1 MTTAPRTTRPAPSDS
16 VTDNPVLLLAGGVA
30 LGALIGALIPRFARE
45 RELLDPVGRK
55 LADRATAAA
64 QAAKQTGQAEIE
76 ALLPARDATRDKVS
90 QLIEN
95 VLDAAK
101 GAAAKA

>member
-1 MTTAPRTTRPAPSDS
+1 MPQTRPSTSDS
-16 VTDNPVLLLAGGVA
+16 IADSPLTLIVGGIA
-30 LGALIGALIPRFARE
+30 LGALIGVLIPRFAKE
-45 RELLDPVGRK
+45 RELLDPIGQK

-64 QAAKQTGQAEIE
+64 QAARETGKAEID

-90 QLIEN
+90 RLIEN

>member
-1 MTTAPRTTRPAPSDS
+1 MITAPRKPRPAPSDS
-16 VTDNPVLLLAGGVA
+16 LTESPLVLLAGGIA
-30 LGALIGALIPRFARE
+30 LGALVGALIPRFARE

-55 LADRATAAA
+55 LADRVSAAA
-64 QAAKQTGQAEIE
+64 QAAKDTGKAEID
-76 ALLPARDATRDKVS
+76 ALLPARDATRDKVT

-101 GAAAKA
+101 GAAVKA